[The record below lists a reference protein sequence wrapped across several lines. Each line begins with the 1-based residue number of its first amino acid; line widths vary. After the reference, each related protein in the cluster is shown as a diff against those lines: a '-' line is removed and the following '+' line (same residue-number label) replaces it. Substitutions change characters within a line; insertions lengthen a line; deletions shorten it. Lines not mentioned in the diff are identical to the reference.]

1 MKKTIAFLLCVVL
14 AAQLCGCFRI
24 IDNGDPQSV
33 DSTSGTTAVPQSTA
47 AQNTTPQS
55 TAPQPV
61 QGPQE
66 KVPMICLALPT
77 LQEPFYAE
85 DGTLLFYHTYP
96 SPVFQFEDTAVAEK
110 VLLDLLN
117 RIDSVNSEVSRIRE
131 DAKDSYPPQDP
142 SFPRTPYFVKIN
154 YRAERIDRNLL
165 SLSGEHIFY
174 QGAVHP
180 ECSPVSLTY
189 DLVTGNRLKLQDI
202 LSDDFSPEALCELVL
217 EALSPKAEE
226 LYGEYAAIITDR
238 FSQTWL
244 DNGDWYL
251 SGQGLCF
258 YFTPYEIAPFSAGIV
273 TAEIPYEKLSG
284 ILLDGYFPPETVLTE
299 GTVSAEV
306 FNQEDAARFQRFSE
320 VILDSEGE
328 KILLYTDGSVTDV
341 RIRQGTWTEDGL
353 DFIPEAMVFAA
364 NGLSQGDAVLLQ
376 ASIPDT
382 MSNLQLQYTSNGE
395 TVTKYIGQSGQDGSI
410 LIMDF

>member
-24 IDNGDPQSV
+24 IDNGDPQPE
-33 DSTSGTTAVPQSTA
+33 DSTSGTTAA
-47 AQNTTPQS
+47 PQS

-61 QGPQE
+61 QDPQE

-77 LQEPFYAE
+77 LQYSVYAE

-117 RIDSVNSEVSRIRE
+117 RIDAVNSEVSRIRE
-131 DAKDSYPPQDP
+131 DAKDSYPPQDAAFP
-142 SFPRTPYFVKIN
+142 STPYFVKIN

-165 SLSGEHIFY
+165 SLSGEQIFY

-202 LSDDFSPEALCELVL
+202 LSDDFSPETLCELVL

-238 FSQTWL
+238 FSQAWL

-299 GTVSAEV
+299 GTVSAQV

-328 KILLYTDGSVTDV
+328 KILLYTDGCVTDV
-341 RIRQGTWTEDGL
+341 RIRLGTWTEDGL

-364 NGLSQGDAVLLQ
+364 NSLSKGDAVLLQ
-376 ASIPDT
+376 AAIPDT

-395 TVTKYIGQSGQDGSI
+395 TVTKYISQSGKDGSI
-410 LIMDF
+410 LVMDF